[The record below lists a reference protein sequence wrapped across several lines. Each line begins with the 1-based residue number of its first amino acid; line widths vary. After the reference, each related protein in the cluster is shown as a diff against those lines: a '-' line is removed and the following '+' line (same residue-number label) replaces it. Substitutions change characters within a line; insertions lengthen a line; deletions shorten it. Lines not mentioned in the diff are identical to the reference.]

1 MSKQHIP
8 LNDFQLSFSS
18 FSTFFQLNVVDS
30 FVIYPF
36 ITTFHL
42 IKFHNFSIMY
52 LDLIDL
58 HLRLLFPGLDFHECP
73 FLGRRSTWH
82 MDAGRH

>member
-36 ITTFHL
+36 ITTFHF

-52 LDLIDL
+52 LDLID
-58 HLRLLFPGLDFHECP
+58 
-73 FLGRRSTWH
+73 
-82 MDAGRH
+82 